1 MTVIDFLI
9 AYQVSLVK
17 VMTFIAAAAAVVQQL
32 STYLMLCSAPL
43 ISRYGFDVCLEL
55 SG

>member
-17 VMTFIAAAAAVVQQL
+17 VMTFIAAAAVVQQL